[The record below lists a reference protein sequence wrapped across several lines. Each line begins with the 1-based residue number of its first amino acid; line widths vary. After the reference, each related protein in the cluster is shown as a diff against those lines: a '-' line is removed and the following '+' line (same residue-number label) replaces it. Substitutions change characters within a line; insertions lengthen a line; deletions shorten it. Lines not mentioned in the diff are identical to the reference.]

1 MNANAFP
8 HAVEVRVLR
17 DLYGTDIVLFD
28 EQGESTT
35 HRIITE
41 FELDSRIYAALQS
54 DALRKDHEVVLFKV
68 TVKPGEEPELETI
81 EDDDEW
87 ETVSEIVDDRMFPSK
102 G

>member
-1 MNANAFP
+1 MSANAFP
-8 HAVEVRVLR
+8 QAVEVRVLR
-17 DLYGTDIVLFD
+17 DLYGKDIVLFD

-35 HRIITE
+35 HRIMTE
-41 FELDSRIYAALQS
+41 FELDSQIYAALQS

-81 EDDDEW
+81 EDDDVW